1 MRKVWDGA
9 MRRGVLLFLLAA
21 ATIPASAA
29 KRETVAQLEQTLT
42 ASYASHKQDAEI
54 ARQIIGMELS
64 ERLTE
69 DTLRRLSTQMAPGS
83 QAVRALELLADQSA
97 FLDPPP
103 GELQPIAVPD
113 GTAQQRMLE
122 SALRYGAQV
131 LPGLPDFLATR
142 TINRYDDSPQE
153 LKKGAWP
160 VRAGLHPVDTSS
172 REISVRDERE
182 NQPPTQGSAVWQQ
195 QIGLISGGEFGTTLG
210 MILADSA
217 RGQITWSHWEQTA
230 AGLAAVFQYSVPK
243 SASHFEIISS
253 LQRQA
258 AIEGLATPTNGS
270 RGISGIGARPNNNPA
285 RISLTTAK
293 PGYHGSLWL
302 DPVTGTV
309 LQITMEADS
318 KDSSP
323 YHRAAIL
330 VQYGPVQIGAS
341 QYYCPV
347 RSLALSDAVTDA
359 TDVMRDSPTRWLNVT
374 LFTGYHRFAS
384 TSRILSDSLE
394 AQSGKPEGSNEV
406 SPTKQPESNET
417 SFVTAKRLPQS
428 GVSSTISSTASAPA
442 APPPIDST
450 PPVSPST
457 ESNAATPTQ
466 RVSAPTASTAAI
478 SAPLE
483 SIPPASV
490 ANHADEPQT
499 TGQTIQMNVN
509 RVLVPVVVR
518 DKNGRAV
525 SGLKKEDFAVF
536 DNDTPRPIFGFTL
549 EQRGAESDESGN
561 ASSHP
566 PAPPSANAAP
576 QPVGQRYIAF
586 LFDDLHL
593 GLEDLMRVKDAGA
606 QVLDGALAPSD
617 IAVVLS
623 LSGNTNSG
631 LTRDHA
637 ILRKAIMSM
646 QTRNTFRPDPHAC
659 PNISYYQAVQIEN
672 EHSHDGPA
680 FKDAYNQVLTC
691 NPSLDRTHQQYVIE
705 NEVVTTTNR
714 VLSVG
719 RQDAQITYSYIAEFV
734 RTIGTLPGQ
743 RMIVFVSPGFVALE
757 QESIGFESRVM
768 DLAAQFNV
776 TVGVLDARGLYVG
789 DPSADATQAGP
800 MMTGSSVQQQSDYG
814 RSSMLI
820 ADSTM
825 ASLAAGTGGTY
836 FHNSN
841 ELGAGFKRL
850 TEPPGVVY
858 VLELSPDG
866 IKQDGSFHRLKVKV
880 DRPSVDI
887 QARSGYFIPKPEK
900 KKK

>member
-1 MRKVWDGA
+1 
-9 MRRGVLLFLLAA
+9 MRRGILLLLLAA
-21 ATIPASAA
+21 ATIPATAA

-42 ASYASHKQDAEI
+42 AAYASHKQDAEI

-64 ERLTE
+64 ERLTQ
-69 DTLRRLSTQMAPGS
+69 DTLRRLSTQMVPGS
-83 QAVRALELLADQSA
+83 QAVLALELLADQSV

-103 GELQPIAVPD
+103 GELPPNAAPD

-122 SALRYGAQV
+122 SAQRYGAQV
-131 LPGLPDFLATR
+131 LPGLPNFLATR

-160 VRAGLHPVDTSS
+160 VRAGLHRVDTSS

-217 RGQITWSHWEQTA
+217 RGQITWSHWEQIE
-230 AGLAAVFQYSVPK
+230 AGLNAVFQYSVPK
-243 SASHFEIISS
+243 SASHFEIIST

-258 AIEGLATPTNGS
+258 AIEGLATPTGGS
-270 RGISGIGARPNNNPA
+270 RGISGIGVRPNNNPV
-285 RISLTTAK
+285 RISMTTTK

-309 LQITMEADS
+309 LRITMEADS

-323 YHRAAIL
+323 YRRAAIL
-330 VQYGPVQIGAS
+330 VEYGPVQIGAS
-341 QYYCPV
+341 QFICPV
-347 RSLALSDAVTDA
+347 RSLALSDAMADASDVTKD
-359 TDVMRDSPTRWLNVT
+359 TPTRWLNVT
-374 LFTGYHRFAS
+374 LFAAYHRFAS
-384 TSRILSDSLE
+384 TTRILSGTLE
-394 AQSGKPEGSNEV
+394 AQSGKPEGAREV
-406 SPTKQPESNET
+406 SRITLPESNET
-417 SFVTAKRLPQS
+417 ASVTGKLLAQS
-428 GVSSTISSTASAPA
+428 GVSSTISTPASAPT
-442 APPPIDST
+442 PVDST
-450 PPVSPST
+450 PPVSTST
-457 ESNAATPTQ
+457 ESNATTPTQ
-466 RVSAPTASTAAI
+466 PVSAPTASTAAV
-478 SAPLE
+478 STLLE
-483 SIPPASV
+483 SIPPVSV

-499 TGQTIQMNVN
+499 AAQTIQLNVN

-518 DKNGRAV
+518 DKSGRTV
-525 SGLKKEDFAVF
+525 SGLKKEDFKVF
-536 DNDTPRPIFGFTL
+536 DNDTPQSIIGFTL
-549 EQRGAESDESGN
+549 EPRGAESNVSGN
-561 ASSHP
+561 ASSQT

-576 QPVGQRYIAF
+576 QPVGQRFIVF

-593 GLEDLMRVKDAGA
+593 DTEDLVRVRNAGA
-606 QVLDGALAPSD
+606 KVLDGALAPSD
-617 IAVVLS
+617 IAAVLS

-637 ILRKAIMSM
+637 ILREAIMSM
-646 QTRNTFRPDPHAC
+646 QTRTTFRPDPRAC

-680 FKDAYNQVLTC
+680 FKDAFNQVFTC
-691 NPSLDRTHQQYVIE
+691 NPSLDPTYQQHVIE

-714 VLSVG
+714 VLNLG
-719 RQDAQITYSYIAEFV
+719 RQDAQVTYSNIAEFV

-743 RMIVFVSPGFVALE
+743 RIIIFVSPGFLAVE

-768 DLAAQFNV
+768 DFAAQSNV
-776 TVGVLDARGLYVG
+776 TISVLDARGLYVG
-789 DPSADATQAGP
+789 DLSADATQSGP
-800 MMTGSSVQQQSDYG
+800 MMTSSTLQQQSDYH
-814 RSSMLI
+814 RSAMLI

-825 ASLAAGTGGTY
+825 AALADGTGGTF

-841 ELGAGFKRL
+841 DLGAGFKRL
-850 TEPPGVVY
+850 TEPPEVVY

-866 IKQDGSFHRLKVKV
+866 VKQDGSYHRLKVKV
-880 DRPSVDI
+880 NRPSVDI
-887 QARSGYFIPKPEK
+887 QARRGYFIPKPEK

>member
-1 MRKVWDGA
+1 MMRKVWDGA
-9 MRRGVLLFLLAA
+9 MRRGILLFLLAA
-21 ATIPASAA
+21 ATIPATAA
-29 KRETVAQLEQTLT
+29 KRETVAQLEQSLT
-42 ASYASHKQDAEI
+42 AAYALHTQDAEI
-54 ARQIIGMELS
+54 ARQIIRVELS
-64 ERLTE
+64 ERLTQG
-69 DTLRRLSTQMAPGS
+69 TLSRLSTQMAPGS
-83 QAVRALELLADQSA
+83 QAALALELLADQSA
-97 FLDPPP
+97 FLDSPP
-103 GELQPIAVPD
+103 GELPPIAAPD

-122 SALRYGAQV
+122 AAQKYGAQV
-131 LPGLPDFLATR
+131 LPGLPNLLATR

-160 VRAGLHPVDTSS
+160 VRAGLHRVDTSS

-258 AIEGLATPTNGS
+258 AIEGLATPTAGS

-285 RISLTTAK
+285 RVSMTTTK
-293 PGYHGSLWL
+293 PGYHGSLWV
-302 DPVTGTV
+302 DPATGTV
-309 LQITMEADS
+309 LRITMEADS

-323 YHRAAIL
+323 YRRAAIL

-341 QYYCPV
+341 QFVCPV

-359 TDVMRDSPTRWLNVT
+359 SDAMKDTPTRWLNVT
-374 LFTGYHRFAS
+374 LFAAYHRFAS
-384 TSRILSDSLE
+384 TARILSGAPE
-394 AQSGKPEGSNEV
+394 AQSEKPEGASEV
-406 SPTKQPESNET
+406 SRITLPETHET
-417 SFVTAKRLPQS
+417 ESVTGKLLAQS
-428 GVSSTISSTASAPA
+428 GVSSTISTPASAPV
-442 APPPIDST
+442 DST

-457 ESNAATPTQ
+457 ESNATTPTQ
-466 RVSAPTASTAAI
+466 PVSAPAASTAAV
-478 SAPLE
+478 STRSE
-483 SIPPASV
+483 SIPPVSV

-499 TGQTIQMNVN
+499 AAITLQVNVN

-518 DKNGRAV
+518 DKSGRTV
-525 SGLKKEDFAVF
+525 SGLKKEDFKVF
-536 DNDTPRPIFGFTL
+536 DNDTPRSIIGFTL
-549 EQRGAESDESGN
+549 EPRGAESNGSAN
-561 ASSHP
+561 ASSQT
-566 PAPPSANAAP
+566 PATPSANGAP
-576 QPVGQRYIAF
+576 QPAGQRFIVF

-593 GLEDLMRVKDAGA
+593 GAEDLVRVRNAGA
-606 QVLDGALAPSD
+606 KVLDGALAPSD
-617 IAVVLS
+617 IAAVLS

-637 ILRKAIMSM
+637 ILREAIMSM
-646 QTRNTFRPDPHAC
+646 QARTTLRPDPRAC

-680 FKDAYNQVLTC
+680 FKDAFNQALTC
-691 NPSLDRTHQQYVIE
+691 NPSLDRTYQQNVLE

-714 VLSVG
+714 VLNMG
-719 RQDAQITYSYIAEFV
+719 RQDAQVTYSNLAEFV
-734 RTIGTLPGQ
+734 RTMGTLPGQ
-743 RMIVFVSPGFVALE
+743 RMIVFVSPGFLAVE
-757 QESIGFESRVM
+757 QESIGLESRVM

-776 TVGVLDARGLYVG
+776 TVSVLDARGLYVG
-789 DPSADATQAGP
+789 DLSADASQSGT
-800 MMTGSSVQQQSDYG
+800 MMTGATVQQQSDYH

-825 ASLAAGTGGTY
+825 AALADGTGGTF

-841 ELGAGFKRL
+841 DLGAGFKRL
-850 TEPPGVVY
+850 TEPPEVVY
-858 VLELSPDG
+858 VLELSADAV
-866 IKQDGSFHRLKVKV
+866 KQEGSYHRLKVKV
-880 DRPSVDI
+880 NRPGVDI
-887 QARSGYFIPKPEK
+887 HARRGYFLPKPERK
-900 KKK
+900 K